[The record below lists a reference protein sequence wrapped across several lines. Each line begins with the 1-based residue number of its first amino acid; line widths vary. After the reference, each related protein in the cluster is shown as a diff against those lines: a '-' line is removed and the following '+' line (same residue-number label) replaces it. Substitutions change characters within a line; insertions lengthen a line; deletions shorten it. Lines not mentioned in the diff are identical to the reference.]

1 MPSPGCAICEARN
14 TFEESRL
21 IWKRKAITAFAFASV
36 PVLLVPIATFGQQPS
51 VKTSFLAPAAIR
63 RASAGS
69 TVTIVETEKLPYL
82 NQLMKQLGKDPSSF
96 QANPSDQLIQQAE
109 EKFRSGR
116 KFYQERDFEKARSE
130 FDASIDLML
139 RASEHPTDRTLF
151 ECKLDELIDAI
162 HRLDLAGMGAAVL
175 ETQPQFEKAP
185 NEDIVQMTFPVDPRI
200 KDRVQSELKNI
211 SSELPLMV
219 NDTVLGYINYFS
231 GRGHR
236 TIEYGLTRA
245 GKYRAMISRVLAE
258 EGVPQELIHLAQA
271 ESGFIPR
278 AISRAAAGG
287 MWQFVKFRGNEYGLK
302 QSALTDDRF
311 DPEKATR
318 AAARHLHDLYNQF
331 GDWYLAIA
339 AYNCGP
345 GCVDRAIE
353 RTGYADYWELRARKA
368 IPAETT
374 NYVPIILAMAIM
386 AKSPEQYHL
395 DQVIP
400 EQTLEYDI
408 VPLGAT
414 TNLPLVSDLTDTPL
428 PELQQLNPSLLK
440 TVAPAGYELKV
451 PRGAG
456 VVLTTGLDV
465 IPAESRAAWRMH
477 RVQQGETLAGIAQ
490 KYNAQPKA
498 IANVNELEGGSPEP
512 GDHLLIPATFRE
524 PAPVRQAVA
533 RATTARG
540 KASKATAVR
549 KGPAA
554 RPSAAKARPAAV
566 ATKTPGPKT
575 AGTLA
580 QVSTSR
586 PVAR

>member
-1 MPSPGCAICEARN
+1 M
-14 TFEESRL
+14 T
-21 IWKRKAITAFAFASV
+21 WKRKAIATFAFVSL
-36 PVLLVPIATFGQQPS
+36 PVFCQQPS
-51 VKTSFLAPAAIR
+51 LRTSFLSPAAIHR
-63 RASAGS
+63 PAAG
-69 TVTIVETEKLPYL
+69 VAATIVETDKLPYL
-82 NQLMKQLGKDPSSF
+82 NQLAKQLGKDPVSLK
-96 QANPSDQLIQQAE
+96 PSASDLLIQQAE

-116 KFYQERDFEKARSE
+116 KFYQDRDFEKARAE

-139 RASEHPTDRTLF
+139 RASENPTDRPLF
-151 ECKLDELIDAI
+151 ECKLDELVDSI
-162 HRLDLAGMGAAVL
+162 HRLDLAGMGSAVI

-236 TIEYGLTRA
+236 TIEYGLARA

-278 AISRAAAGG
+278 AISSAAAGG
-287 MWQFVKFRGNEYGLK
+287 MWQFVKFRGNEYGLM
-302 QSALTDDRF
+302 QSPLTDDRF

-318 AAARHLHDLYNQF
+318 AAAKHLHDLYNQF

-345 GCVDRAIE
+345 GCVEKAIE
-353 RTGYADYWELRARKA
+353 HTGYADYWELRSRRA

-386 AKSPEQYHL
+386 AKSPGEYGL
-395 DQVIP
+395 DQVVP
-400 EQTLEYDI
+400 EQTLEYDS
-408 VPLGAT
+408 VPLGAS
-414 TNLPLVSDLTDTPL
+414 TNLPLVSDLTDTPI

-440 TVAPAGYELKV
+440 SLAPAGFVLKV
-451 PRGAG
+451 PKGAG
-456 VVLTTGLDV
+456 SVLTAGLDS
-465 IPAESRAAWRMH
+465 IPAEHRNGWRLH
-477 RVQQGETLAGIAQ
+477 RVQQGETLASIAQ
-490 KYNAQPKA
+490 KYSASTKTITTMNGMD
-498 IANVNELEGGSPEP
+498 NSSPEP
-512 GDHLLIPATFRE
+512 GDQLLIPASLKE
-524 PAPVRQAVA
+524 PAPARAALAKRTTGKTTVA
-533 RATTARG
+533 RKSAPARPG
-540 KASKATAVR
+540 VAKGKATA
-549 KGPAA
+549 
-554 RPSAAKARPAAV
+554 AV
-566 ATKTPGPKT
+566 KPTAPRT

-580 QVSTSR
+580 QASTSR

>member
-1 MPSPGCAICEARN
+1 M
-14 TFEESRL
+14 T
-21 IWKRKAITAFAFASV
+21 WKRKAIATFAFVSL
-36 PVLLVPIATFGQQPS
+36 PVFAQSPS
-51 VKTSFLAPAAIR
+51 LKTSFLAPSSIHR
-63 RASAGS
+63 TTTGSA
-69 TVTIVETEKLPYL
+69 TIVDTEKLPYI
-82 NQLMKQLGKDPSSF
+82 NQLVKQLGKDPQSF
-96 QANPSDQLIQQAE
+96 HPSASDLLIEQAE

-116 KFYQERDFEKARSE
+116 KFYQDRDFDKARSA
-130 FDASIDLML
+130 FDAAIDLML
-139 RASEHPTDRTLF
+139 RASENPTDRPLF
-151 ECKLDELIDAI
+151 ECKLDELVDSI
-162 HRLDLAGMGAAVL
+162 HRLDLAGMGAAVI

-200 KDRVQSELKNI
+200 KERVQSELKNI

-236 TIEYGLTRA
+236 TIEYGLARA

-287 MWQFVKFRGNEYGLK
+287 MWQFVKFRGNEYGLT
-302 QSALTDDRF
+302 QTAYTDDRF

-318 AAARHLHDLYNQF
+318 AAAKHLHDLYNQF

-345 GCVDRAIE
+345 GCVEKAIE
-353 RTGYADYWELRARKA
+353 HTGYADYWELRSRRA

-386 AKSPEQYHL
+386 AKSPAEYGL
-395 DQVIP
+395 DQVVP
-400 EQTLEYDI
+400 EPTQEYDV
-408 VPLGAT
+408 VPMGAS
-414 TNLPLVSDLTDTPL
+414 TNLPLVSDLIDTPI

-440 TVAPAGYELKV
+440 SIAPAGFQLKV
-451 PRGAG
+451 PKGAG
-456 VVLTTGLDV
+456 ATLTAGLDV
-465 IPAESRAAWRMH
+465 VPAENRTGWRMH

-490 KYNAQPKA
+490 KYSAAPKS
-498 IANVNELEGGSPEP
+498 IASVNELGGENPAP
-512 GDHLLIPATFRE
+512 GDQLLIPASYRE
-524 PAPVRQAVA
+524 PAAPKVVVAARRGTGKSTASRTTVA
-533 RATTARG
+533 RKGTPT
-540 KASKATAVR
+540 KATAS
-549 KGPAA
+549 KGKATVATVKPAA
-554 RPSAAKARPAAV
+554 
-566 ATKTPGPKT
+566 PKT

-580 QVSTSR
+580 QVRTTRPISR
-586 PVAR
+586 

>member
-1 MPSPGCAICEARN
+1 M
-14 TFEESRL
+14 T
-21 IWKRKAITAFAFASV
+21 WKRKAISAFAIASV
-36 PVLLVPIATFGQQPS
+36 PFLPIASFGQQPS
-51 VKTSFLAPAAIR
+51 VKTSFLTPAAIH
-63 RASAGS
+63 RAAPGS
-69 TVTIVETEKLPYL
+69 TATIVETEKLTYI
-82 NQLMKQLGKDPSSF
+82 NQLMKQLGKDSASF
-96 QANPSDQLIQQAE
+96 QASASDLLIQQAE
-109 EKFRSGR
+109 EKYRLGR
-116 KFYQERDFEKARSE
+116 KFYQDRDFEKARSE

-139 RASEHPTDRTLF
+139 RASENPTDHTLF
-151 ECKLDELIDAI
+151 EYKLDELIEAI

-236 TIEYGLTRA
+236 TIEYGLARA

-258 EGVPQELIHLAQA
+258 EAVPQELIHLAQA

-318 AAARHLHDLYNQF
+318 AAAKHLHDLYDHF

-345 GCVDRAIE
+345 GCVEKAIE

-374 NYVPIILAMAIM
+374 NYVPIILAMTIM
-386 AKSPEQYHL
+386 AKSPAEYHL

-400 EQTLEYDI
+400 EQTLEYDV

-440 TVAPAGYELKV
+440 SIAPAGFELKV

-456 VVLTTGLDV
+456 VVLTAGLDG
-465 IPAESRAAWRMH
+465 IPAESREAWRVH

-498 IANVNELEGGSPEP
+498 IANVNELEGNNPAP
-512 GDHLLIPATFRE
+512 GDHLMIPAAFRE
-524 PAPVRQAVA
+524 PAPVRAAV
-533 RATTARG
+533 ARG
-540 KASKATAVR
+540 KAARTTVAR
-549 KGPAA
+549 KGPVA
-554 RPSAAKARPAAV
+554 RPGTAKAKPATV
-566 ATKTPGPKT
+566 ATKVSGPKT
-575 AGTLA
+575 AGTIA
-580 QVSTSR
+580 QVRTSR